1 MNWIGQNIYDLVARF
16 RDDVY
21 LEDISTGTIASG
33 GSLGLDSNNKIVKAT
48 ASGGISH
55 DGSTANGVLT
65 YKDADEATVESNLTF
80 DGSTLTLT
88 GLLTVTGDA
97 VTFQSANADDP
108 IVTIKNTSDGIND
121 MASLN
126 FIKDRS
132 STAATNDNLAEIYFT
147 GQDAS
152 GNKQEYGR
160 ILCEIDV
167 ATHGQESGRL
177 KLGVA
182 NHDGGNGYGLTMQGG
197 SVNDEVDVT
206 VGLGAASV
214 TTVSGTLTM
223 GSTAT
228 LNNTGILQTAAQTN
242 ITSLGTLTALD
253 VDDINLN
260 TKTITITGDT
270 SDTFTITTGA
280 AGATTLETI
289 DNAAAAGH
297 FEVAADG
304 NITLDAAGNIYL
316 ESAGN
321 TMDLDADYFSFSSST
336 SGSPHLNLRSTIASA
351 VGAKLQFTKDR
362 YTSAG
367 ADGDDIG
374 TILFNAGDAA
384 QTQTDFANI
393 IGEIS
398 EADDTDAA
406 GKLPL
411 NVAAS
416 DGTTTALNPGLILEG
431 EHATGSEV
439 DVTIANGAASL
450 TTVAGD
456 LTVTSKATIPTRKF
470 TVPSDAHFETQ
481 GDVVYFGGGS
491 TTQGELCYLKADG
504 EWAATDANAVATSG
518 GVLLA
523 LALGTD
529 PDVDGMLLRGMFTL
543 DHDPGTIAD
552 ELYIST
558 TAGDITATAPSATGD
573 IVRVIGY
580 CLNSTDGMIWFNPS
594 NDFIVLA

>member
-1 MNWIGQNIYDLVARF
+1 M
-16 RDDVY
+16 
-21 LEDISTGTIASG
+21 
-33 GSLGLDSNNKIVKAT
+33 
-48 ASGGISH
+48 
-55 DGSTANGVLT
+55 
-65 YKDADEATVESNLTF
+65 
-80 DGSTLTLT
+80 
-88 GLLTVTGDA
+88 TGDA

-160 ILCEIDV
+160 MLCEIDV
-167 ATHGQESGRL
+167 ATHGEESGRL
-177 KLGVA
+177 KIGVA

-398 EADDTDAA
+398 EADDTDEA
-406 GKLPL
+406 GK
-411 NVAAS
+411 
-416 DGTTTALNPGLILEG
+416 
-431 EHATGSEV
+431 
-439 DVTIANGAASL
+439 
-450 TTVAGD
+450 
-456 LTVTSKATIPTRKF
+456 
-470 TVPSDAHFETQ
+470 
-481 GDVVYFGGGS
+481 
-491 TTQGELCYLKADG
+491 
-504 EWAATDANAVATSG
+504 
-518 GVLLA
+518 
-523 LALGTD
+523 
-529 PDVDGMLLRGMFTL
+529 
-543 DHDPGTIAD
+543 
-552 ELYIST
+552 
-558 TAGDITATAPSATGD
+558 
-573 IVRVIGY
+573 
-580 CLNSTDGMIWFNPS
+580 
-594 NDFIVLA
+594 